1 MNYDVFDF
9 QLPSEQELKGMS
21 AVIISG
27 SAASVNSD
35 LSWVPLLSRF
45 VKNVYQNHKH
55 VKILGI
61 AFGCQIVAKAL
72 GGVVEKVNP
81 MHSGGIGS
89 AMFIGKKI
97 IEVEDEFFE

>member
-61 AFGCQIVAKAL
+61 AFGC
-72 GGVVEKVNP
+72 
-81 MHSGGIGS
+81 
-89 AMFIGKKI
+89 
-97 IEVEDEFFE
+97 